1 MENIRRLDST
11 GMLLVESSGRKCA
24 GISAVPN
31 AHKLPG
37 MEDE

>member
-1 MENIRRLDST
+1 MEKIRLDST
-11 GMLLVESSGRKCA
+11 RMLLLESSGRKCA
-24 GISAVPN
+24 GISAVPS